1 MVLSGA
7 TLARRTSI
15 PLWIICSESESGDD
29 ELRKHKHTHDR
40 RAMAGQSIRA
50 ADYKKRFKLAAR
62 TQRWAVTMTKVWIR
76 QLMSAAPFPRWHFV
90 SFTGPGGRESRGVVD
105 LIAIRKDHKTYEGL
119 KRGDRFQII
128 LIQVKGGYAAN
139 PTTDDADRL
148 RAVARYHRAQR
159 VLLASW
165 KKGTPVQFFSLRT
178 NRSPSPADW
187 VKVSDLKQVF
197 N

>member
-1 MVLSGA
+1 MTARAPFQVLGPA
-7 TLARRTSI
+7 NF
-15 PLWIICSESESGDD
+15 
-29 ELRKHKHTHDR
+29 
-40 RAMAGQSIRA
+40 
-50 ADYKKRFKLAAR
+50 KKRFKLAAR
-62 TQRWAVTMTKVWIR
+62 TQRWAVTMTKVCIR

-90 SFTGPGGRESRGVVD
+90 SFTGARGRESRGVVD
-105 LIAIRKDHKTYEGL
+105 LIAIRKDHKAYKGL

-139 PTTDDADRL
+139 PTVDDADRL
-148 RAVARYHRAQR
+148 RAVARYHRAQC

-178 NRSPSPADW
+178 KRSPSHADW